1 MLSSLYVLWIYYG
14 ESFFIKKN
22 CPTQISDEK
31 YFYLLKKFEVFG
43 GIKMETTLYARLTQG
58 MDSFMRVSMTLRRRE
73 FKLKNISLSLEDNMM
88 QMTVNEDESSSKSI
102 LNHLEKMYDV
112 SDVTLEV
119 KPVLSAVY

>member
-1 MLSSLYVLWIYYG
+1 
-14 ESFFIKKN
+14 
-22 CPTQISDEK
+22 
-31 YFYLLKKFEVFG
+31 
-43 GIKMETTLYARLTQG
+43 
-58 MDSFMRVSMTLRRRE
+58 
-73 FKLKNISLSLEDNMM
+73 MM

>member
-1 MLSSLYVLWIYYG
+1 
-14 ESFFIKKN
+14 
-22 CPTQISDEK
+22 
-31 YFYLLKKFEVFG
+31 
-43 GIKMETTLYARLTQG
+43 METTLYARLTQG